1 MKKYITLIAL
11 CLGQGLSGT
20 VISLLTLTSA
30 LVGKSLAPTEILIT
44 LPMTMTVLGSFCMI
58 YYASLLMKKYGRR
71 RSFVISGFIGIS
83 GAILAIFALYYQH
96 FMLFLFSTFILG
108 NAAIFNQFYRFAAAE
123 IFDNEIWKKRSTS
136 LVIGSGIIGGIL
148 GPFLAGKGGNFISNY
163 ELMGN
168 FIFIIIIFSLLIFS
182 QLFIFIEKEVP
193 LSNSTSLLNTTHI
206 YRSNFIIGTLSCT
219 IGFSLM
225 TLIMNSAPLSMY
237 NNHYPISQN
246 VFALQLHFIGMY
258 APALFIPFLIEKIK
272 TATLILFGSLCF
284 IVGSISIF
292 LLSPQHGYVISLFF
306 AGIGWAFM
314 FSGGTFYL
322 NEIHHSIKHK
332 LQSVSSIFTYSGNLT
347 FSFLAGFTL
356 AFPNGWQWVNIIV
369 ISISSLFF
377 IYSLIKGH
385 HHLKSY
391 S

>member
-71 RSFVISGFIGIS
+71 SSFIISGFIGIS

-108 NAAIFNQFYRFAAAE
+108 NATIFNQFYRFASAE
-123 IFDNEIWKKRSTS
+123 IFDNGIWKKRSTS
-136 LVIGSGIIGGIL
+136 LVIGSGILGGIL
-148 GPFLAGKGGNFISNY
+148 GPFLAGKGVNFISNHD
-163 ELMGN
+163 LMGN
-168 FIFIIIIFSLLIFS
+168 FIFIIIIFSLLIVS
-182 QLFIFIEKEVP
+182 QFFVFIEKESSLP
-193 LSNSTSLLNTTHI
+193 KSISLLNKEQI
-206 YRSNFIIGTLSCT
+206 YRSRNFIIGTLSCT

-225 TLIMNSAPLSMY
+225 TLMMNSAPLSMH
-237 NNHYPISQN
+237 NNHYPVSQN

-272 TATLILFGSLCF
+272 TGTLILFGSLCF
-284 IVGSISIF
+284 TFSSISIF
-292 LLSPQHGYVISLFF
+292 LLSPYYSYVISLFF
-306 AGIGWAFM
+306 SGIGWALM

-322 NEIHHSIKHK
+322 NEINHDIKHK
-332 LQSVSSIFTYSGNLT
+332 LQSISSIFTYSGNLT

-369 ISISSLFF
+369 MSISSLFF
-377 IYSLIKGH
+377 IYYLTKSH
-385 HHLKSY
+385 HRLET
-391 S
+391 

>member
-136 LVIGSGIIGGIL
+136 LVIGSGILGGIF
-148 GPFLAGKGGNFISNY
+148 GPFLAGKGVNFISNHD
-163 ELMGN
+163 LMGN
-168 FIFIIIIFSLLIFS
+168 FIFIIIIFSLLIVS
-182 QLFIFIEKEVP
+182 QFFVFIEKASSSP
-193 LSNSTSLLNTTHI
+193 NSISLLNKEQV
-206 YRSNFIIGTLSCT
+206 YRSRNFIIGTLSCT

-225 TLIMNSAPLSMY
+225 TLIMNSAPLSMH
-237 NNHYPISQN
+237 NNHYPVSQN
-246 VFALQLHFIGMY
+246 VFALQLHFISMY
-258 APALFIPFLIEKIK
+258 APALFIPFLIKKIK
-272 TATLILFGSLCF
+272 TGTLILFGSLCF
-284 IVGSISIF
+284 FVGSISIF
-292 LLSPQHGYVISLFF
+292 LLSPYYSYVISLFF
-306 AGIGWAFM
+306 AGIGWALM

-322 NEIHHSIKHK
+322 NEIHHDIKHK

-356 AFPNGWQWVNIIV
+356 TFPNGWQWVNIIV

-385 HHLKSY
+385 HHLKS
-391 S
+391 